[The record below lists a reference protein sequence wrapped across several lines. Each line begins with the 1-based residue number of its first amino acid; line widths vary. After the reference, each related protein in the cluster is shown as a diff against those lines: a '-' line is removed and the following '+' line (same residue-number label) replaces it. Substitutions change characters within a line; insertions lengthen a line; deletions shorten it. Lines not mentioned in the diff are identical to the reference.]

1 MIQIKGITEK
11 LTKDK
16 KKRGTQKYI
25 IIKIKV

>member
-16 KKRGTQKYI
+16 KRGTQKYI